1 MIAHDEADTTKPN
14 TIPVI
19 ALITDFGLSD
29 HYVGAM
35 KGVILS
41 ICPHA
46 QIIDLTHAIE
56 PQNVQQ
62 AAFVLLN
69 SYQYLPIGTI
79 VVAVIDPGVGSSR
92 KPIAV
97 QTDHGFFVG
106 PDNGLFSYVFKQLE
120 IRKIVALQNSKYLL
134 SDVSST
140 FHGRDIFSPAGAHL
154 ARGVPIEELGPALNK
169 LVWLDSPRFEVKTDS
184 IHGEVIYIDRFGNMV
199 TSIGH
204 LAWGEDDTLIVNPVF
219 NAVFDEGVSFPEA
232 IHPESCQVQIGD
244 LELDSLCF
252 SYSNV
257 AKGSTLALVNSARH
271 LEIAVN
277 QGNASQNL
285 DVGVGEPVILRFSQ
299 RLESD

>member
-1 MIAHDEADTTKPN
+1 MIAHDEAETTKPYSVP
-14 TIPVI
+14 II

-41 ICPHA
+41 ICPNA
-46 QIIDLTHAIE
+46 QIIDLTHAID

-69 SYQYLPIGTI
+69 SYQYLPSGTI
-79 VVAVIDPGVGSSR
+79 IIAVIDPGVGSSR

-97 QTDHGFFVG
+97 ETNMGIFVG
-106 PDNGLFSYVFKQLE
+106 PDNGLFSYVFKQVE
-120 IRKIVALQNSKYLL
+120 VRKIVALQNPKYLL
-134 SDVSST
+134 NDVSST

-154 ARGVPIEELGPALNK
+154 ARGVTIDELGPVMNK
-169 LVWLDSPRFEVKTDS
+169 LVWLETPRFEVKADS
-184 IHGEVIYIDRFGNMV
+184 IHGEVLYIDRFGNMV

-204 LAWGEDDTLIVNPVF
+204 LAWGENDTLLVNPIF
-219 NAVFDEGVSFPEA
+219 DAVFDEGVGFPEA
-232 IHPESCQVQIGD
+232 IHPESCQIQIGE

-252 SYSNV
+252 SYSNA
-257 AKGSTLALVNSARH
+257 AKGNILALVNSARH

-277 QGNASQNL
+277 QGNAAKRL
-285 DVGVGEPVILRFSQ
+285 GVEVGEPVVLRFS
-299 RLESD
+299 